1 MSFTL
6 HGIAVSSGIAIGH
19 AHLIS
24 HTSLD
29 VAHYVLPKQFIAEE
43 IARFDAA
50 LLATRNEF
58 ASLRSNRP
66 THAAA
71 EFDAFLEL
79 HQMIL
84 DDPLLSVAPRDMI
97 ANEYCNA
104 EWALKTQTE
113 TLVAQF
119 DEFEDAYLRERQT
132 DVTQVAERLLK
143 QSLGKPGHQP
153 PSARHDVETILV
165 AHDLSPADLILFKPH
180 QYAAFI
186 TDVGGCLL
194 YTSDAADDLT
204 RVDLGGRR

>member
-43 IARFDAA
+43 IARFDVA

-66 THAAA
+66 TYAAA

-143 QSLGKPGHQP
+143 QLLGQPGHQP
-153 PSARHDVETILV
+153 PPAR
-165 AHDLSPADLILFKPH
+165 
-180 QYAAFI
+180 
-186 TDVGGCLL
+186 CLL
-194 YTSDAADDLT
+194 YTSPSPRDRT
-204 RVDLGGRR
+204 RSRMPSSA